1 MAVER
6 CIDRG
11 TPGGRGWRRSAG
23 GGNVDQHWAQRS
35 WGWSHARGV
44 VWRSGRSR
52 ASVDPVANY
61 LVSLQHRPLHS
72 HPLPGSAAPDARS
85 AVRHGHAPNRPAH
98 GRISNKPSKPSPPA
112 LGQTRQL
119 EATTADRRSP
129 PRVHSPPL
137 SSAVARGEVPPL
149 DRDGWG
155 SRNEQSRNKSQH
167 ITAPFLSPTEPLVRT
182 GALEPRKL

>member
-129 PRVHSPPL
+129 PRVHSPPVL
-137 SSAVARGEVPPL
+137 CHSIATDGARGTSNLEIAAHHSSISVA
-149 DRDGWG
+149 DG
-155 SRNEQSRNKSQH
+155 
-167 ITAPFLSPTEPLVRT
+167 AP
-182 GALEPRKL
+182 GARRRS